1 MNSYDI
7 AEAIAEL
14 IRNNSTLECEGDDV
28 NLFPGLD
35 EVRYHPIS
43 GVTTMRFGGVTY
55 VVSVKVV

>member
-14 IRNNSTLECEGDDV
+14 IRSNSALECEGDDV

-35 EVRYHPIS
+35 EVRCHPIA
-43 GVTTMRFGGVTY
+43 GVVTLRFGGVSY
-55 VVSVKVV
+55 EVSVKVI